1 MKASTE
7 IPSALKKWFVV
18 HFIAD
23 TLFAVPLFL
32 APDYLLKLL
41 NWQSID
47 PLMARMVAAALFGIG
62 IESLLC
68 NKLGRDAF
76 IAMLNLKIIWS
87 FAAMTGFII
96 GLIQGLFGYTAV
108 GIGLLLIFTAFN
120 ILWIY
125 WRLYFKKQG
134 SEV

>member
-1 MKASTE
+1 MKAHSE
-7 IPSALKKWFVV
+7 IPKTLKAWFVV

-23 TLFAVPLFL
+23 TLFAIPLFV
-32 APDYLLKLL
+32 APVFLLKLL
-41 NWQSID
+41 NWQSVD

-68 NKLGRDAF
+68 IKLGRDAF

-87 FAAMTGFII
+87 FAAIAGFII
-96 GLIQGLFGYTAV
+96 GLSQGLFGYTLV
-108 GIGLLLIFTAFN
+108 GVALLIIFTAFN

-125 WRLYFKKQG
+125 WRLYFKKLDRIT
-134 SEV
+134 

>member
-1 MKASTE
+1 MKDRYE
-7 IPSALKKWFVV
+7 IPKSLKGWFVV

-23 TLFAVPLFL
+23 TLFAVPLFI
-32 APDYLLKLL
+32 APVFLLELL

-47 PLMARMVAAALFGIG
+47 PVMARMVAAALFGIG

-68 NKLGRDAF
+68 IKLGKDAF

-87 FAAMTGFII
+87 FAAITGFSI
-96 GLIQGLFGYTAV
+96 GLVQGLFGYTAV
-108 GIGLLLIFTAFN
+108 GISLLLIFGAFN

-125 WRLYFKKQG
+125 WRVKLNK
-134 SEV
+134 E

>member
-1 MKASTE
+1 MNSKTD
-7 IPSALKKWFVV
+7 IPRSLKGWFIV

-23 TLFAVPLFL
+23 TLFAVPLFI
-32 APDYLLKLL
+32 APVFLLGLL

-68 NKLGRDAF
+68 IKLGKDAF

-87 FAAMTGFII
+87 FAAITGFII
-96 GLIQGLFGYTAV
+96 GLTQGLFGHPAV
-108 GIGLLLIFTAFN
+108 GFGLLLIFVLFN

-125 WRLYFKKQG
+125 WRLYFKKQESG
-134 SEV
+134 D

>member
-1 MKASTE
+1 MKAAAD
-7 IPSALKKWFVV
+7 IPTALKRWFIV

-23 TLFAVPLFL
+23 TLFAVPLFV
-32 APDYLLKLL
+32 APAFLLNLL

-68 NKLGRDAF
+68 IKLGKDAF

-87 FAAMTGFII
+87 FAAITGFTI
-96 GLIQGLFGYTAV
+96 GLIQGLFGHPAV
-108 GIGLLLIFTAFN
+108 GISLLLIFVSFN

-125 WRLYFKKQG
+125 WRLYFIKK
-134 SEV
+134 ETKE

>member
-1 MKASTE
+1 MEAETDIPKALR
-7 IPSALKKWFVV
+7 AWFVV

-23 TLFAVPLFL
+23 TIFAVPLFI
-32 APDYLLKLL
+32 APVLLLNLL
-41 NWQSID
+41 NWQNID

-68 NKLGRDAF
+68 IKLGKDAF

-87 FAAMTGFII
+87 FAAITGFII
-96 GLIQGLFGYTAV
+96 GLGTGLFGYPAV
-108 GIGLLLIFTAFN
+108 GISLLLIFTAFN

-125 WRLYFKKQG
+125 WRLYFKKL
-134 SEV
+134 EADN

>member
-1 MKASTE
+1 MKANQE
-7 IPSALKKWFVV
+7 IPKALKGWFIV

-23 TLFAVPLFL
+23 TIFAIPLFI
-32 APDYLLKLL
+32 APVLLL
-41 NWQSID
+41 NYLNWKSID

-68 NKLGRDAF
+68 IKLGKDAF

-87 FAAMTGFII
+87 FAAISGFTI
-96 GLIQGLFGYTAV
+96 GLGKGLFGYTFV
-108 GIGLLLIFTAFN
+108 GIALLIIFGAFN

-125 WRLYFKKQG
+125 WRLYFKKLEF
-134 SEV
+134 SN

>member
-1 MKASTE
+1 MNSKTD
-7 IPSALKKWFVV
+7 IPRSLKGWFIV

-23 TLFAVPLFL
+23 TLFAVPLFI
-32 APDYLLKLL
+32 APVFLLNLL

-62 IESLLC
+62 TESLLC
-68 NKLGRDAF
+68 IKLGKDAF

-87 FAAMTGFII
+87 FAAITGFII
-96 GLIQGLFGYTAV
+96 GLSQGLFGHIAV
-108 GIGLLLIFTAFN
+108 GISLLLIFTAFN

-125 WRLYFKKQG
+125 WRLYFKKL
-134 SEV
+134 EVVN

>member
-120 ILWIY
+120 I
-125 WRLYFKKQG
+125 
-134 SEV
+134 

>member
-1 MKASTE
+1 MNSKTD
-7 IPSALKKWFVV
+7 IPRSLKGWFIV

-23 TLFAVPLFL
+23 TLFAVPLFI
-32 APDYLLKLL
+32 APVFLLKLL

-47 PLMARMVAAALFGIG
+47 PLMARMVAGALFGIG

-68 NKLGRDAF
+68 IKLGRDAF
-76 IAMLNLKIIWS
+76 VAMLNLKIIWS
-87 FAAMTGFII
+87 FAAITGFII
-96 GLIQGLFGYTAV
+96 GFIQGLFGYPAV
-108 GIGLLLIFTAFN
+108 GIGLLLIFVAFN

-134 SEV
+134 SGD

>member
-1 MKASTE
+1 MEVNTE
-7 IPSALKKWFVV
+7 IPKALRAWFVV

-23 TLFAVPLFL
+23 TIFAVPLFI
-32 APDYLLKLL
+32 APVFLLNLL

-68 NKLGRDAF
+68 IKLGKDAF

-87 FAAMTGFII
+87 FAAITGFII
-96 GLIQGLFGYTAV
+96 GLSQGLFGYTAV
-108 GIGLLLIFTAFN
+108 GLILLLIFGAFN

-125 WRLYFKKQG
+125 WRFYFKKQK
-134 SEV
+134 

>member
-1 MKASTE
+1 MKANTE
-7 IPSALKKWFVV
+7 IPSALKRWFIV

-23 TLFAVPLFL
+23 TLLAVPLFI
-32 APDYLLKLL
+32 APVLLLELL

-68 NKLGRDAF
+68 IKLEKDAF

-87 FAAMTGFII
+87 FAAITGFII
-96 GLIQGLFGYTAV
+96 GLTQGLFGYTAV
-108 GIGLLLIFTAFN
+108 GIVLLLIFTAFN

-125 WRLYFKKQG
+125 WRWTLRD
-134 SEV
+134 

>member
-1 MKASTE
+1 MNSKTE
-7 IPSALKKWFVV
+7 IPRSLKGWFIV

-23 TLFAVPLFL
+23 TLLAVPLFI
-32 APDYLLKLL
+32 APIFLLKLL
-41 NWQSID
+41 NWQSVD

-68 NKLGRDAF
+68 IKLGKDAF

-87 FAAMTGFII
+87 FAAITGFII

-108 GIGLLLIFTAFN
+108 GIVLLLIFTAFN

-125 WRLYFKKQG
+125 WRLYFKKQE
-134 SEV
+134 STD

>member
-1 MKASTE
+1 MEADTE
-7 IPSALKKWFVV
+7 IPKALRAWFVV

-23 TLFAVPLFL
+23 ILFAVPLFIV
-32 APDYLLKLL
+32 PDFLLNLL
-41 NWQSID
+41 NWQSVD

-68 NKLGRDAF
+68 IKLGKDAF

-87 FAAMTGFII
+87 FAAITGFII
-96 GLIQGLFGYTAV
+96 GLSQGLFGHIAV
-108 GIGLLLIFTAFN
+108 GISLLLIFTAFN

-125 WRLYFKKQG
+125 WRLYFKKL
-134 SEV
+134 EVIN

>member
-1 MKASTE
+1 MKVNLE
-7 IPSALKKWFVV
+7 IPSSLKRWFIV

-23 TLFAVPLFL
+23 TLFAVPLFI
-32 APDYLLKLL
+32 APVFLLNLL

-62 IESLLC
+62 TESLLC
-68 NKLGRDAF
+68 IKLGKDAF

-87 FAAMTGFII
+87 FAAITGFII
-96 GLIQGLFGYTAV
+96 GLSQGLFGNTLV
-108 GIGLLLIFTAFN
+108 GIGLLIIFGAFN

-125 WRLYFKKQG
+125 WRLYFKKQ
-134 SEV
+134 ETED

>member
-1 MKASTE
+1 MKAYFE
-7 IPSALKKWFVV
+7 IPKTLKVWFVI

-23 TLFAVPLFL
+23 TLFAVPLFI
-32 APDYLLKLL
+32 APVFLLKLL
-41 NWQSID
+41 NWQIID

-68 NKLGRDAF
+68 IKLGKDAF

-87 FAAMTGFII
+87 FAAITGFTI
-96 GLIQGLFGYTAV
+96 GLIQGLFGYPAV
-108 GIGLLLIFTAFN
+108 GIGLLLIFTGFN

-125 WRLYFKKQG
+125 WRLYLKKQK
-134 SEV
+134 

>member
-1 MKASTE
+1 MNSKTE
-7 IPSALKKWFVV
+7 IPGSLKRWFIV

-23 TLFAVPLFL
+23 TLFAVPLFI
-32 APDYLLKLL
+32 APVFLLNLL

-68 NKLGRDAF
+68 IKLGKDAF

-87 FAAMTGFII
+87 FAAITGFII
-96 GLIQGLFGYTAV
+96 GLSQGLFGNSLV
-108 GIGLLLIFTAFN
+108 GIGLLIIFGAFN

-125 WRLYFKKQG
+125 WRLYFKKM
-134 SEV
+134 E

>member
-1 MKASTE
+1 MNSKTQ
-7 IPSALKKWFVV
+7 IPQSIKKWFVV

-23 TLFAVPLFL
+23 TLFAVPLFI
-32 APDYLLKLL
+32 APVFLLKIL
-41 NWQSID
+41 NWQIID

-68 NKLGRDAF
+68 IKLGTDAF

-87 FAAMTGFII
+87 FAAITGLII
-96 GLIQGLFGYTAV
+96 GLIQGLFGSTVV
-108 GIGLLLIFTAFN
+108 GLVLLLIFTAFN

-134 SEV
+134 IED

>member
-1 MKASTE
+1 MNSKTE
-7 IPSALKKWFVV
+7 IPGSLKRWFIV

-23 TLFAVPLFL
+23 TLFAVPLFIT
-32 APDYLLKLL
+32 PVFLLNLL
-41 NWQSID
+41 NWQIVN

-68 NKLGRDAF
+68 IKLGKDAF

-87 FAAMTGFII
+87 FAAITGFTI
-96 GLIQGLFGYTAV
+96 GLIQDLFGYPAV
-108 GIGLLLIFTAFN
+108 GVGLLLIFAAFN

-125 WRLYFKKQG
+125 WRLKIR
-134 SEV
+134 E

>member
-1 MKASTE
+1 MSSKTD
-7 IPSALKKWFVV
+7 IPRSLKRWFIV

-23 TLFAVPLFL
+23 TLFAVPLFI
-32 APDYLLKLL
+32 APSFLLGLL

-68 NKLGRDAF
+68 IKLGKDAF
-76 IAMLNLKIIWS
+76 VAMLNLKIIWS
-87 FAAMTGFII
+87 FAAITGFII
-96 GLIQGLFGYTAV
+96 GLVKGLFGYPAV
-108 GIGLLLIFTAFN
+108 GAGLLIIFGSFN

-125 WRLYFKKQG
+125 WRRYFIKME
-134 SEV
+134 SVN

>member
-1 MKASTE
+1 MKDKTE
-7 IPSALKKWFVV
+7 IPISLRRWFIV

-23 TLFAVPLFL
+23 TLFAVPLFIV
-32 APDYLLKLL
+32 PTLLLNLL
-41 NWQSID
+41 NWQNID

-68 NKLGRDAF
+68 IKLGKDAF

-87 FAAMTGFII
+87 FAAITGFII
-96 GLIQGLFGYTAV
+96 GLGKGLFGYPAV
-108 GIGLLLIFTAFN
+108 GVALLLIFGSFN

-125 WRLYFKKQG
+125 WRLYFKKMK
-134 SEV
+134 

>member
-1 MKASTE
+1 MNSKVE
-7 IPSALKKWFVV
+7 IPRSLKRWFIV

-23 TLFAVPLFL
+23 TLFAVPLFI
-32 APDYLLKLL
+32 APVFLLELL

-68 NKLGRDAF
+68 IKLGKDAF

-87 FAAMTGFII
+87 FAAITGFII
-96 GLIQGLFGYTAV
+96 GLTQGLFGYTAV
-108 GIGLLLIFTAFN
+108 GIVLLLIFTAFN

-125 WRLYFKKQG
+125 WRWTLRD
-134 SEV
+134 

>member
-1 MKASTE
+1 MKANHK
-7 IPSALKKWFVV
+7 IPRTLRGWFIV
-18 HFIAD
+18 HFIVD

-32 APDYLLKLL
+32 APVFLLKLL

-47 PLMARMVAAALFGIG
+47 PLMSRMVAAALFGIG

-68 NKLGRDAF
+68 IKLGKDAF

-87 FAAMTGFII
+87 FAAITGFII
-96 GLIQGLFGYTAV
+96 GLIQGFFGYPAV
-108 GIGLLLIFTAFN
+108 GAGLLLIFTAFN

-125 WRLYFKKQG
+125 WRIYFKKQESG
-134 SEV
+134 S

>member
-1 MKASTE
+1 MEADTE
-7 IPSALKKWFVV
+7 IPKALRAWFVV

-23 TLFAVPLFL
+23 ILFAVPLFIV
-32 APDYLLKLL
+32 PDFLLNLL
-41 NWQSID
+41 NWQSVD

-68 NKLGRDAF
+68 MKLGKDAF

-87 FAAMTGFII
+87 FAAITGFII
-96 GLIQGLFGYTAV
+96 GLSQGLFGHIAV
-108 GIGLLLIFTAFN
+108 GISLLLIFTAFN

-125 WRLYFKKQG
+125 WRLYFKKL
-134 SEV
+134 EVIN

>member
-1 MKASTE
+1 MNSNII
-7 IPSALKKWFVV
+7 IPRALKRWFVV

-23 TLFAVPLFL
+23 TLLAVPLFI
-32 APDYLLKLL
+32 APVFLLELL

-68 NKLGRDAF
+68 IKLGKDAF

-87 FAAMTGFII
+87 FAAITGFII
-96 GLIQGLFGYTAV
+96 GLIQGLFGSPVV
-108 GIGLLLIFTAFN
+108 GLALLLIFTAFN

-125 WRLYFKKQG
+125 WRLYFRKQG
-134 SEV
+134 IGD

>member
-1 MKASTE
+1 MNSKTE
-7 IPSALKKWFVV
+7 IPGSLKGWFIV

-23 TLFAVPLFL
+23 TLFAVPLFI
-32 APDYLLKLL
+32 APVYLLNLL

-68 NKLGRDAF
+68 IKLGKDAF

-87 FAAMTGFII
+87 FAAITGFII
-96 GLIQGLFGYTAV
+96 GLSQGLFGNILV
-108 GIGLLLIFTAFN
+108 GIGLLIIFGAFN

-125 WRLYFKKQG
+125 WRLYFKKL
-134 SEV
+134 EL